1 MSALDSLGSWL
12 EATTVAQTV
21 GSSMWMVASLSAIHV
36 LGYALVM
43 GGALVGNL
51 RLVGLVVPAVPVNEI
66 VAPAT
71 RGIACGLVLSI
82 VTGILLVSWKAVAAF
97 GNDIFRIKMLLL
109 LVAALLH
116 FLWQAR
122 VARNASADG
131 GALRL
136 AGAAGLLV
144 WLGLALAAAAYILF
158 E

>member
-1 MSALDSLGSWL
+1 MAVLDSLASWL
-12 EATTVAQTV
+12 EATQVAQVV
-21 GSSMWMVASLSAIHV
+21 GSSMWMVATLSAIHV

-51 RLVGLVVPAVPVNEI
+51 RLLGVVVPSVPVSD
-66 VAPAT
+66 VVGPAS
-71 RGIACGLVLSI
+71 RGILYGLIVSI

-97 GNDIFRIKMLLL
+97 GNEIFQIKMLLL

-116 FLWQAR
+116 FTWQAR
-122 VARNASADG
+122 VARNVSADS
-131 GALRL
+131 GALKL
-136 AGAAGLLV
+136 AGGVGLIV